1 MEDFLIQLDEK
12 LRQRNERLMAKL
24 EAWGRLLDVAGWCVA
39 LDWPDDGLWL
49 SENAE
54 RDLLRAGDI
63 PSTWLDLVGGI
74 PAESIHHGGERFLIW
89 SGQSMVAERPEP
101 AVILTRRESEVMS
114 WLREGKTGPEISII
128 LGCAA
133 RTVEKHLA
141 NLYRKIGVKN
151 RAAVILKTPN
161 PIH

>member
-12 LRQRNERLMAKL
+12 LRQRNERLVRKL
-24 EAWGRLLDVAGWCVA
+24 QAWGELLDVAGWCVA
-39 LDWPDDGLWL
+39 LDWPGNGLWL
-49 SENAE
+49 SGNAE
-54 RDLLRAGDI
+54 RDLLRAGVM
-63 PSTWLDLVGGI
+63 PTTWLGLVGGI

-89 SGQSMVAERPEP
+89 SGQSQVPERAEP
-101 AVILTRRESEVMS
+101 VMILTRRESEVMS
-114 WLREGKTGPEISII
+114 WLREGKTGPEIAII

-141 NLYRKIGVKN
+141 NLYRKIGVRN
-151 RAAVILKTPN
+151 RAEVILKAPN

>member
-24 EAWGRLLDVAGWCVA
+24 EAWGGLLDVAGWCVA

-49 SENAE
+49 SGNAE

-63 PSTWLDLVGGI
+63 PTTWLDLVGGI